1 MRQFALM
8 ARNDDGVCIAQHLFE
23 AESDRDAVAV
33 GALKVMKLAYPMV
46 QPWCDAHIDLV
57 NDLNVV
63 LAEMGK
69 KPERHA

>member
-1 MRQFALM
+1 MRQFALL
-8 ARNDDGVCIAQHLFE
+8 ARSDDGAYIAQHLFE

-46 QPWCDAHIDLV
+46 QPWCDGHIDLV

-63 LAEMGK
+63 IAEMGSK
-69 KPERHA
+69 QERHA

>member
-1 MRQFALM
+1 MRQFALL
-8 ARNDDGVCIAQHLFE
+8 ARDVEGRIIAQHCFD
-23 AESDRDAVAV
+23 AESDRDALAV

-63 LAEMGK
+63 LAEMGE